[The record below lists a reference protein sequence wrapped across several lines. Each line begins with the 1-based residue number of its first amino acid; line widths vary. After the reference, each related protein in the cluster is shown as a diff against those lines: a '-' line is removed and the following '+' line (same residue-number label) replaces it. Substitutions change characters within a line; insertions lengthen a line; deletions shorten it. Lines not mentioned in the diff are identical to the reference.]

1 MKMICSYCRKDI
13 GDKEPLEDS
22 QVSHGMCQECAEHFS
37 RQWDGLSMAE
47 YLDSFDFPV
56 MVSDGD
62 GRVVAANQPMASM
75 LGKDKRDVAGLLGG
89 EAFECAYAR
98 LEEGCG
104 QAEHCQTC
112 TVRNTITSTYETGE
126 PVYKQRCYVQHDSG
140 RRYYLVTSVKLERS
154 VQVTIEPE

>member
-1 MKMICSYCRKDI
+1 M
-13 GDKEPLEDS
+13 GEKEPLEDG
-22 QVSHGMCQECAEHFS
+22 QVSHGMCPECANHFS
-37 RQWDGLSMAE
+37 RQWEGLSLAE
-47 YLDSFDFPV
+47 YLDSFDFPL

-75 LGKDKRDVAGLLGG
+75 LGKDKRDVTGLLGG

-104 QAEHCQTC
+104 QTEHCQTC

-126 PVYKQRCYVQHDSG
+126 PVFNQRCYVQHDSG
-140 RRYYLVTSVKLERS
+140 KRYYLVTTVKLERS
-154 VQVTIEPE
+154 VQVTIEPEEPGEGQPD